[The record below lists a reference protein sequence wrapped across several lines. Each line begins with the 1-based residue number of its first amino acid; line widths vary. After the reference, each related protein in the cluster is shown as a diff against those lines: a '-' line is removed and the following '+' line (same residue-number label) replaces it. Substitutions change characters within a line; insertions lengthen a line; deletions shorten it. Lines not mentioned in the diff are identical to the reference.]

1 MKLSSQTKEILKS
14 YANINQNILIKNG
27 SELKTVSAMKNIVAS
42 ATVPDTFTQ
51 DIPIYNLNEFC
62 LFGGILSATFKQIQS
77 TIIDPLIH
85 R

>member
-51 DIPIYNLNEFC
+51 DIPIYNLNEF
-62 LFGGILSATFKQIQS
+62 LSAMSLFKEPVLS
-77 TIIDPLIH
+77 FTCLL
-85 R
+85 